1 MDSKQRFTRNEVMAI
16 PAPAYTKTWHPVPHK
31 DVIESLDLVTRKA
44 GVGVMQETY
53 SVTNKGA
60 NMFGAWTLDIGVEG
74 KQIQMGFRNSISKQF
89 AVGICAGTWVMVCS
103 NMAFRGDFIEFRKHT
118 SGLDMEEL
126 LSIGL
131 RAFDRVVVDGKRLIE
146 WTNQLRDYEV
156 SDRAFKVL
164 TFDAMQQGVFGAN
177 HFNAFLAAHD
187 EERRLS
193 KNQSLYEFH
202 GAVTRMI
209 NKVNLFTIDERTRTL
224 GNLCDGYAIDL
235 NQRGGEVWQ

>member
-1 MDSKQRFTRNEVMAI
+1 MPGRKVVLHSLGVGTTLSREVGPIAKAVTFARRCTMDSKQRFTRNEVMAI

-60 NMFGAWTLDIGVEG
+60 NMFGAWTLDIGMDG
-74 KQIQMGFRNSISKQF
+74 KQVQMGFRNSISKQF

-131 RAFDRVVVDGKRLIE
+131 RAFDRVVVDG
-146 WTNQLRDYEV
+146 
-156 SDRAFKVL
+156 
-164 TFDAMQQGVFGAN
+164 
-177 HFNAFLAAHD
+177 NA
-187 EERRLS
+187 
-193 KNQSLYEFH
+193 
-202 GAVTRMI
+202 
-209 NKVNLFTIDERTRTL
+209 
-224 GNLCDGYAIDL
+224 
-235 NQRGGEVWQ
+235 